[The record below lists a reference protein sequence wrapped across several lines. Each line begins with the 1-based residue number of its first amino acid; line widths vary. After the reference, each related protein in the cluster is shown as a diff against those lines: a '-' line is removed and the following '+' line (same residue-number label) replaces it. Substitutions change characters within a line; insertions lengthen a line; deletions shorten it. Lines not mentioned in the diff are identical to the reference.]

1 MKNVCEKCGTVLIDG
16 VCPNCVQR
24 ETKTEKGGDKRFQKI
39 FMSPNEKM
47 VAVLGNSYIENFFQN
62 GSLSKGFAV
71 ISDKRAYFQ
80 GNNYY
85 ISHDAKGRKKVVKN
99 QQSRTVD
106 LKDITGTGMDSYSN
120 IVWKIWG
127 YVCSVFMVI
136 FLLFFWSKTANA
148 AAMETEPAGAVSSF
162 ASVIIIFFLLFLGV
176 LILCFYMYQRSKV
189 SLVTIQ
195 YAGGEIGFDKKW
207 FTQQEIDLFQKQL
220 RLAKD
225 KAIEASDNAVA
236 TKLQEAV
243 SAIAQPA
250 APKISK
256 ADEISKLTDL
266 LAKGVIT
273 QEEFEKMKKD
283 LI

>member
-195 YAGGEIGFDKKW
+195 YAGGEIGFNKKW